1 MLSADLEE
9 AVEEVLPALKE
20 QEVHVFLL
28 GENCQKNGLINLS
41 EKISAESDEQLPR
54 SLRSKVT
61 MKTPAIYIYTSGTTG
76 RTHTQK
82 HAHTCTPRHTSVPE
96 S

>member
-20 QEVHVFLL
+20 QDVRVFLL
-28 GENCQKNGLINLS
+28 GGNREKDGIINLS
-41 EKISAESDEQLPR
+41 EKINAESDEQLPR

-61 MKTPAIYIYTSGTTG
+61 MKTPALYIYTSGTTG
-76 RTHTQK
+76 RTHTRT
-82 HAHTCTPRHTSVPE
+82 HARACTHTKTH
-96 S
+96 